1 MSFEKRLKSE
11 IDKIEVPSELRP
23 ENIAAMLKAEAPYI
37 ERERIVM
44 NTNTEKSKAPVVRR
58 SVIMR
63 TMAAAAACVALAAG
77 CVGYLEITNTPAV
90 LDSEIEYKD
99 VRQPQTYDDLFDIYT
114 QICLNSD
121 NAGDDDYISADGFSQ
136 AETVKAENGA
146 VYYLSGGAI
155 YSLTADGIDR
165 IADVSDKD
173 PIEMYIENDNIILIS
188 KESEETAF
196 LNGNKETEAAY
207 SINTSE
213 VPAEDVY
220 APTGDEMSPDSADS
234 ISSAELTSETVRRT
248 GVVADIYSISE
259 GKAEYSGS
267 YRQSG
272 EYVSSRISDGTL
284 CMVTSYCGYRT
295 KPLGEETDLD
305 NYVPYYEVDGE
316 RRYVAAEDIT
326 VPANANSTDY
336 TVVSAVDTKLENAS
350 VKALLGSSKKVYS
363 TGDML
368 YIAGVGS
375 SADKNTPY
383 TVITSFYINNGIRYV
398 ANGSVE
404 GTLLSSGNMSEYNG
418 NLRVATANTTAD
430 GNVCTDIYV
439 LDKNMSV
446 INSAGSLLPGVPVSS
461 ISFTGRYAAVYSAYS
476 SLTLP
481 ELIIDLGS
489 APPVVAED
497 MMNEKTSSLSEY
509 SDGRVLSFGSESSE
523 DGITSL
529 VLSMYGENGVKLSEI
544 TAAKGE
550 NVASTALINRRSL
563 LINPEKNIIGVPVTS
578 SDEFGIHSRYYLF
591 SYSDEA
597 GFKEIGSVEYSDPD
611 ESGSFRKAIVSGDN
625 IYIISDARIVLA
637 RLSDMAVIES
647 FNF

>member
-1 MSFEKRLKSE
+1 MSFEKKLKRE

-37 ERERIVM
+37 QRERIAL
-44 NTNTEKSKAPVVRR
+44 NTNTAKAPIVRR

-63 TMAAAAACVALAAG
+63 TIAAAAACVALAAG

-99 VRQPQTYDDLFDIYT
+99 VRQPQSYDDLFDIYT

-121 NAGDDDYISADGFSQ
+121 NTETDMDMSADGFSQ

-146 VYYLSGGAI
+146 VYYLSGGSI
-155 YSLTADGIDR
+155 YSLTAEGIER
-165 IADVSDKD
+165 IADVSDKN
-173 PIEMYIENDNIILIS
+173 PIEMYIENDSLILIS
-188 KESEETAF
+188 EESEETVF
-196 LNGNKETEAAY
+196 SSGNTENEAAY
-207 SINTSE
+207 SINASE
-213 VPAEDVY
+213 VPADDAYTLTGEN
-220 APTGDEMSPDSADS
+220 APSAFADS
-234 ISSAELTSETVRRT
+234 TDSAELTSETVRRT
-248 GVVADIYSISE
+248 GVIADIYSISE

-305 NYVPYYEVDGE
+305 NYVPYYELDGQ

-336 TVVSAVDTKLENAS
+336 TVVSAVDTDLENAS

-375 SADKNTPY
+375 SEEKNTPY

-404 GTLLSSGNMSEYNG
+404 GTLLSSGNMSEYGG
-418 NLRVATANTTAD
+418 NLRVATANTTAE
-430 GNVCTDIYV
+430 GSVCTDIYV
-439 LDKNMSV
+439 LDRNMSV

-461 ISFTGRYAAVYSAYS
+461 ISFTGRYTAVYSAYS

-509 SDGRVLSFGSESSE
+509 TAGKVLSFGSETAE
-523 DGITSL
+523 DGTVSL

-544 TAAKGE
+544 TAAEGD

-563 LINPEKNIIGVPVTS
+563 LINPEKNVIGVPVTS

-591 SYSDEA
+591 SYNDET
-597 GFKEIGSVEYSDPD
+597 GFSQVGSVEYSDPD
-611 ESGSFRKAIVSGDN
+611 ESGSFRRAIVSGDN

-637 RLSDMAVIES
+637 RLYDMVVIES
-647 FNF
+647 FDF